1 MGQTPTTVSVLTKR
15 RKCILGRVENAF
27 FNFHLGIFFNSHHTQ
42 EDFSFFTP
50 TQKFVFHIAS
60 PPHFH
65 FRESFLRLAAS
76 RFHRF
81 SDVDTVFYLSIY
93 IPLADR
99 SENIDD
105 RDDDDDEIRETAD
118 ARDGTD
124 GQTVDELPEMND
136 ASQNEPKRRYGSKEP
151 KAATSK
157 RRQKD
162 SVEKQDTGAKKAKSK
177 APPAKKLRP
186 V

>member
-1 MGQTPTTVSVLTKR
+1 MRAGGS
-15 RKCILGRVENAF
+15 I
-27 FNFHLGIFFNSHHTQ
+27 
-42 EDFSFFTP
+42 
-50 TQKFVFHIAS
+50 
-60 PPHFH
+60 
-65 FRESFLRLAAS
+65 AAS
-76 RFHRF
+76 HTRVTF
-81 SDVDTVFYLSIY
+81 
-93 IPLADR
+93 PLADR
-99 SENIDD
+99 SENVDD
-105 RDDDDDEIRETAD
+105 RDDDDDDEIRETAD

-177 APPAKKLRP
+177 AAPAKNCGQRSSCRTVDSCVNLNKSYLSMYHKLFFLCEKHFHSEH
-186 V
+186 VFI

>member
-1 MGQTPTTVSVLTKR
+1 MFLFSSIHFQCLYRPDAQAIPTR
-15 RKCILGRVENAF
+15 RSI
-27 FNFHLGIFFNSHHTQ
+27 
-42 EDFSFFTP
+42 
-50 TQKFVFHIAS
+50 
-60 PPHFH
+60 
-65 FRESFLRLAAS
+65 
-76 RFHRF
+76 
-81 SDVDTVFYLSIY
+81 YLSIY
-93 IPLADR
+93 LSIGQHCSKSHKGYISLADR
-99 SENIDD
+99 SENVDD
-105 RDDDDDEIRETAD
+105 RDDDDEIRETAD

-177 APPAKKLRP
+177 AAPAKKLRP
-186 V
+186 A

>member
-1 MGQTPTTVSVLTKR
+1 MILQTRHSIHQTVNT
-15 RKCILGRVENAF
+15 CILLLPIRRSI
-27 FNFHLGIFFNSHHTQ
+27 LTLSI
-42 EDFSFFTP
+42 
-50 TQKFVFHIAS
+50 
-60 PPHFH
+60 
-65 FRESFLRLAAS
+65 
-76 RFHRF
+76 
-81 SDVDTVFYLSIY
+81 YLSIY
-93 IPLADR
+93 R
-99 SENIDD
+99 SENVDD

-177 APPAKKLRP
+177 AAPAKKLRP
-186 V
+186 A

>member
-1 MGQTPTTVSVLTKR
+1 MVYK
-15 RKCILGRVENAF
+15 
-27 FNFHLGIFFNSHHTQ
+27 SH
-42 EDFSFFTP
+42 
-50 TQKFVFHIAS
+50 KG
-60 PPHFH
+60 
-65 FRESFLRLAAS
+65 
-76 RFHRF
+76 
-81 SDVDTVFYLSIY
+81 Y

-105 RDDDDDEIRETAD
+105 RDDDEIRETAD

-124 GQTVDELPEMND
+124 GQTVDVLPEIND
-136 ASQNEPKRRYGSKEP
+136 ASQKEPERRYGSKEP

-177 APPAKKLRP
+177 AAPAKKLRP
-186 V
+186 A

>member
-1 MGQTPTTVSVLTKR
+1 MQGMQKENSFAGWGQHCSK
-15 RKCILGRVENAF
+15 
-27 FNFHLGIFFNSHHTQ
+27 SH
-42 EDFSFFTP
+42 
-50 TQKFVFHIAS
+50 KG
-60 PPHFH
+60 
-65 FRESFLRLAAS
+65 
-76 RFHRF
+76 
-81 SDVDTVFYLSIY
+81 Y

-105 RDDDDDEIRETAD
+105 RDDDDDEIRETVD

-124 GQTVDELPEMND
+124 GQTVDVLPEIDD
-136 ASQNEPKRRYGSKEP
+136 ASQKEPKRRYGSKEP

-177 APPAKKLRP
+177 AAPAKKLRP

>member
-1 MGQTPTTVSVLTKR
+1 MCKKDYSFAGWGQHCSK
-15 RKCILGRVENAF
+15 
-27 FNFHLGIFFNSHHTQ
+27 SH
-42 EDFSFFTP
+42 
-50 TQKFVFHIAS
+50 KG
-60 PPHFH
+60 
-65 FRESFLRLAAS
+65 
-76 RFHRF
+76 
-81 SDVDTVFYLSIY
+81 Y

-99 SENIDD
+99 SENVDD
-105 RDDDDDEIRETAD
+105 RDGDDEIRETAD

-177 APPAKKLRP
+177 AAPAKKLRP